1 MKNYYY
7 FIFCFLLLGSQN
19 TFSQNIIGNEDSK
32 SSSKTIV
39 ELMALDSLKYYFAP
53 TEPTIFEYDN
63 SGNLILIKDDFSKT
77 INTYN
82 MDNLLIS
89 SLFHIWDYDSNY
101 LRPHELMV
109 YTYDNNNKVI
119 EFTLSINIDNL
130 WLQNTK
136 TNYEYSNNLKTKE
149 IFHFFNEDSNSW
161 VLSASV
167 DYIYNSNNL
176 LTNINSYYYNDD
188 GQAYLGSQT
197 SNTYDNN
204 NMTYS
209 LYESFDTESVLVYG
223 TKSYMTYNS
232 SNLLIEQWMES
243 YSIYNDSIWIPYNK
257 SEMTYY
263 NNDLME
269 SQNNYLYGN
278 EDWNL
283 HRIDSFSYDN
293 YNNQVFVES
302 YGVYNEVWTSVQK
315 LINVLDY
322 NYTSDDILHHMP
334 DPINNSQ
341 MYIPNY
347 SHMLTK
353 TINGYY
359 NTNNWS
365 FDTTQY
371 FYSSKSFQ
379 ISLPENILY
388 NGNDFRV
395 YPNPASD
402 ITIINLIGLVGD
414 IDIRI
419 IDINGREIKRVI
431 EKSNGSMDIG
441 IDVSSFN
448 KGVYFINI
456 RNGKFAQTK
465 KLIVN

>member
-1 MKNYYY
+1 
-7 FIFCFLLLGSQN
+7 
-19 TFSQNIIGNEDSK
+19 
-32 SSSKTIV
+32 
-39 ELMALDSLKYYFAP
+39 
-53 TEPTIFEYDN
+53 
-63 SGNLILIKDDFSKT
+63 
-77 INTYN
+77 
-82 MDNLLIS
+82 
-89 SLFHIWDYDSNY
+89 
-101 LRPHELMV
+101 
-109 YTYDNNNKVI
+109 
-119 EFTLSINIDNL
+119 
-130 WLQNTK
+130 
-136 TNYEYSNNLKTKE
+136 
-149 IFHFFNEDSNSW
+149 
-161 VLSASV
+161 
-167 DYIYNSNNL
+167 
-176 LTNINSYYYNDD
+176 
-188 GQAYLGSQT
+188 
-197 SNTYDNN
+197 
-204 NMTYS
+204 
-209 LYESFDTESVLVYG
+209 
-223 TKSYMTYNS
+223 
-232 SNLLIEQWMES
+232 
-243 YSIYNDSIWIPYNK
+243 
-257 SEMTYY
+257 
-263 NNDLME
+263 
-269 SQNNYLYGN
+269 YLYGN